1 MTVRFAPR
9 FRPHRRGTVASAE
22 GHAHHHISSAVAC
35 ADEARRQ
42 RCNLAFLVTP
52 DALRLRP

>member
-1 MTVRFAPR
+1 MIARLPLAP
-9 FRPHRRGTVASAE
+9 PAPPGTVASAE
-22 GHAHHHISSAVAC
+22 GHAHHRISSAVAC
-35 ADEARRQ
+35 ADEGRRQ